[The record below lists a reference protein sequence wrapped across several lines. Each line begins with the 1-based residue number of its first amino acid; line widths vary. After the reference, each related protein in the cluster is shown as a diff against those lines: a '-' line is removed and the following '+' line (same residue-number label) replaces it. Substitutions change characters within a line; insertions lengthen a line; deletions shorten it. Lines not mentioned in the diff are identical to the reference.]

1 MLCPSSNP
9 GSACRLLVTL
19 LYRLESHMDATE
31 DSSFLQDMLMG
42 DSLHVLIKL
51 HDRLQRFGAQRP
63 APFQDNAEDLAREL
77 TKELRTL
84 GARPEIVEL
93 LHVLSKPHVQSL
105 LSVHDTVVKKDYDP
119 RLPPLPPLPADDE
132 EDEEDSVRIIR
143 LVKSKEPLGATI
155 KSDGIG
161 GIMVARIMRGGA
173 ADRSGLIHEGD
184 KLREVNGVPVEDKRP
199 EEIVPILAKSD
210 GAVTFKVI
218 PGTKEELEA
227 EDTKVFVRTLFDYNP
242 KEDPAIPCKDAG
254 LEFRRGD
261 VLQIVSQEDDTWW
274 QARRHGD
281 PNLRAG
287 LIPSKQLQERRV
299 ALQRPEALFHPAR
312 VPKPSAAKPPLQRR
326 DAVRTPS
333 HNEPRPRALWDR
345 RGVTEQGMG
354 EMFKSEGKPGK
365 AGLRRS
371 FRLSRKDH
379 KIRDTQA
386 RWRKSEGLRA
396 RNIPSYQEVVPYNRK
411 PRESYRLVLLV
422 GPSGVGVSEL
432 KRKLLLSDP
441 EHFGVPVP
449 HTTRERRRYER
460 EGLEYHFV
468 SRHAFEKDILNHK
481 FIEYGEHG
489 GNYYGTSVDSVRRVL
504 AESKV
509 CLQDVEPHAI
519 KILYTTEFKPYVVFA
534 KPPAMQQLRL
544 SRRRAKILSSR
555 NEPTPMR
562 TFSDAD
568 FEDMIKTAQA
578 MENKYG
584 YLFEKI
590 IINDD
595 LALAFTEIRA
605 ELARLE
611 KETNWIPKTWAQ
623 A

>member
-1 MLCPSSNP
+1 MLCPSANP

-19 LYRLESHMDATE
+19 LYGLESYLDATE

-42 DSLHVLIKL
+42 NSLHVLIKL

-77 TKELRTL
+77 TNELRTS

-93 LHVLSKPHVQSL
+93 LHVLSKPHVQNL
-105 LSVHDTVVKKDYDP
+105 LSVHDTVAKKDYDP
-119 RLPPLPPLPADDE
+119 KLPPLPPLPADDE
-132 EDEEDSVRIIR
+132 EDKEDSVRIIR

-155 KSDGIG
+155 KKDGIG
-161 GIMVARIMRGGA
+161 GIVVARIMRGGA

-227 EDTKVFVRTLFDYNP
+227 EDTKIFVRTLFDYNP

-274 QARRHGD
+274 QARRHED

-312 VPKPSAAKPPLQRR
+312 VPKPSADNEEE
-326 DAVRTPS
+326 DADYGAIS
-333 HNEPRPRALWDR
+333 GIHI
-345 RGVTEQGMG
+345 
-354 EMFKSEGKPGK
+354 

-379 KIRDTQA
+379 KIHDTQA
-386 RWRKSEGLRA
+386 RWTKSEGPRA

-449 HTTRERRRYER
+449 HTTRECRRYER
-460 EGLEYHFV
+460 KGVEYHFV

-489 GNYYGTSVDSVRRVL
+489 GNYYGTSIDSVRRVL

-509 CLQDVEPHAI
+509 CLQDVEPHVI
-519 KILYTTEFKPYVVFA
+519 KILYTTEFKPYVVFV

>member
-1 MLCPSSNP
+1 WAALSTAPGEQLGVRCLAQGHFSYGLTAKGSNRQPS
-9 GSACRLLVTL
+9 GHRACSLTSSPRLPPVL
-19 LYRLESHMDATE
+19 
-31 DSSFLQDMLMG
+31 DM
-42 DSLHVLIKL
+42 
-51 HDRLQRFGAQRP
+51 
-63 APFQDNAEDLAREL
+63 
-77 TKELRTL
+77 
-84 GARPEIVEL
+84 EIVNIFKLVSL
-93 LHVLSKPHVQSL
+93 LFQNL
-105 LSVHDTVVKKDYDP
+105 LSVHDTVAKKDYDP
-119 RLPPLPPLPADDE
+119 KLPPLPPLPADDE
-132 EDEEDSVRIIR
+132 EDKEDSVRIIR

-155 KSDGIG
+155 KKDGIG
-161 GIMVARIMRGGA
+161 GIVVARIMRGGA

-227 EDTKVFVRTLFDYNP
+227 EDTKIFVRTLFDYNP

-274 QARRHGD
+274 QARRHED

-312 VPKPSAAKPPLQRR
+312 VPKPSAA
-326 DAVRTPS
+326 
-333 HNEPRPRALWDR
+333 
-345 RGVTEQGMG
+345 
-354 EMFKSEGKPGK
+354 
-365 AGLRRS
+365 GLRRS

-379 KIRDTQA
+379 KIHDTQA
-386 RWRKSEGLRA
+386 RWTKSEGPRA

-449 HTTRERRRYER
+449 HTTRECRRYER
-460 EGLEYHFV
+460 KGVEYHFV

-489 GNYYGTSVDSVRRVL
+489 GNYYGTSIDSVRRVL

-509 CLQDVEPHAI
+509 CLQDVEPHVI
-519 KILYTTEFKPYVVFA
+519 KILYTTEFKPYVVFV